1 MNKIERLSHYGILM
15 IALCALFASI
25 WQGRIAHR
33 HNKLTVKP
41 YLDSS
46 IVQEND
52 THKVTFSNEG
62 FGPAILKKISFSY
75 QGKTYDSLYEA
86 LEAANEKENVTGSFN
101 YGENTIIAP
110 GTTKL
115 LVSFQGRKLRNITVT
130 MVYESIYKERYEFE
144 FELRDR

>member
-1 MNKIERLSHYGILM
+1 MNKIERLSHYGILV

-52 THKVTFSNEG
+52 THTVTFSNEG
-62 FGPAILKKISFSY
+62 FGPAILKKISFGY
-75 QGKTYDSLYEA
+75 QGETYGTLYEA
-86 LEAANEKENVTGSFN
+86 LEVAKEKSNITGSYN
-101 YGENTIIAP
+101 YGKNTVIAP
-110 GTTKL
+110 GATKL
-115 LVSFQGRKLRNITVT
+115 LVSLKERRLRNITVT
-130 MVYESIYKERYEFE
+130 MVYESIYGEQFQFE
-144 FELRDR
+144 FKF